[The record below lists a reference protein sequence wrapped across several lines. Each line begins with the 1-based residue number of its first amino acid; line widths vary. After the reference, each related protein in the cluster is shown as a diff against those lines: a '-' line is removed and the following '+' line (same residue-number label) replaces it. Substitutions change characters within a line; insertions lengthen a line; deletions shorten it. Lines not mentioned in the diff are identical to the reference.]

1 MNTEAHLRRL
11 KASLQPDTGV
21 QDRVR
26 ARMMKRIQEPE
37 ILTIA
42 KTEATPSDVQKG
54 ALWNQ
59 IRQKIDAPA
68 VSGLLGEIRDFLNP
82 TSAAEFLIRTRLM
95 TRLTPLPVRSSYRW
109 SKLVAAFALI
119 LVALR
124 ISPVLFLAPR
134 TVAESTV
141 NVLPTKGSVELSLH
155 DLWQPMHGE
164 VIVSQPVQLRTQ
176 QGEATIILHDDGTIR
191 LGSDTSV
198 SLHDL
203 SDRPEPA
210 LDNATLTLS
219 KGRIWVQG
227 LLQNHLRGITIT
239 TPAGDITVHDGSVSI
254 SVDDDVIVRA
264 WDRHVRL
271 THEGTETV
279 LVAGERAR
287 MRASDATIAIA
298 STEEDEYADSWV
310 SQNLERDA
318 VHQRAIAQLQQERRA
333 ARAGILPTS
342 PLYPVKRVAE
352 NIDVLLTLDPE
363 EKIQKQLEQAS
374 TRLNE
379 AAAMIAEGS
388 DAGAAESL
396 EEYKETMLTIA
407 SGSGDSVTQFL
418 VRQEAVE
425 NAADLAAALPD
436 DESYVLKRTV
446 LEANAA
452 LSVDIVNESDVE
464 MMLVID
470 TLGVLREAIANGN
483 TERAKETYAAIE
495 PYLSAIQSEESNL
508 KPEVRK
514 EILNMLTQAAEHLEE
529 QTGTGMIVAD
539 GLDED
544 LKPFLPPRVTR
555 PEVQPLSD
563 EQVDVLVQQIRSRIF
578 TFDLQRSRWNQLTHE
593 MRQLKGHPDEGR
605 ILRRLYH
612 ALPEDGLAQYVRP
625 AIQEL
630 REETEQ

>member
-1 MNTEAHLRRL
+1 MDTEAHLRRL
-11 KASLQPDTGV
+11 KASLQPDTGM
-21 QDRVR
+21 QERVR
-26 ARMMKRIQEPE
+26 ERMMKRIQEPD
-37 ILTIA
+37 ILAQA
-42 KTEATPSDVQKG
+42 KTNLTPSEAQRG
-54 ALWNQ
+54 AVWNR
-59 IRQKIDAPA
+59 IRRNIDSPA
-68 VSGLLGEIRDFLNP
+68 VSGLLQDLRSFLSP
-82 TSAAEFLIRTRLM
+82 SEAAEFLVRTRLM
-95 TRLTPLPVRSSYRW
+95 TRLTPVHVRSSYRW
-109 SKLVAAFALI
+109 SKLAAAFVLV

-141 NVLPTKGSVELSLH
+141 NVVPTKGSVELSLH
-155 DLWQPMHGE
+155 DLWQPMRGE

-191 LGSDTSV
+191 LGAETSV

-227 LLQNHLRGITIT
+227 LLQDHLRGITIT
-239 TPAGDITVHDGSVSI
+239 TPAGDITIHDGSVSI
-254 SVDDDVIVRA
+254 AVGDDVIVRA
-264 WDRHVRL
+264 WDRHVRV
-271 THEGTETV
+271 TREGMETV

-287 MRASDATIAIA
+287 MRGDDATIAIA
-298 STEEDEYADSWV
+298 SIEEDEYADAWV
-310 SQNLERDA
+310 TQNLERDA

-333 ARAGILPTS
+333 AQAGILPTS
-342 PLYPVKRVAE
+342 ALYPVKRVAE

-363 EKIQKQLEQAS
+363 EKLQKQLDQAS

-425 NAADLAAALPD
+425 NSADLAAALPD

-446 LEANAA
+446 LEASAA
-452 LSVDIVNESDVE
+452 LPVDIVNESDVE
-464 MMLVID
+464 MILVVD
-470 TLGVLREAIANGN
+470 TIGVLREAIANGDA
-483 TERAKETYAAIE
+483 TRAKETYAAIE
-495 PYLSAIQSEESNL
+495 PFISAIRSDESNL

-514 EILNMLTQAAEHLEE
+514 EILNMLSQAAEHLEE

-544 LKPFLPPRVTR
+544 LKPFLPQRVTR
-555 PEVQPLSD
+555 PEVQPLTD
-563 EQVDVLVQQIRSRIF
+563 EQIDALVQQIRSRIF
-578 TFDLQRSRWNQLTHE
+578 TFDQQRSRWNQLTHE
-593 MRQLKGHPDEGR
+593 IRQLKGHPDEGR

-612 ALPEDGLAQYVRP
+612 ALPEDGLARYVRP

-630 REETEQ
+630 REENEQ